1 VSAPGAGASTA
12 PDHGQPSPAPNAPS
26 ARDAFLGGAP
36 LPQRLALRAL
46 LALERRPRGAAL
58 LERLPAAA
66 QLARATVALIR
77 YDDVRIA
84 GPLGWDPAAV
94 VARGRAVR
102 EGTARRPGEAP

>member
-1 VSAPGAGASTA
+1 AASEAPR
-12 PDHGQPSPAPNAPS
+12 
-26 ARDAFLGGAP
+26 ARTAFLAGAP

-46 LALERRPRGAAL
+46 LALEQRPRGAAL

-77 YDDVRIA
+77 YDDVRVA
-84 GPLGWDPAAV
+84 RPLGWDPAAV

-102 EGTARRPGEAP
+102 EGTARRAGIAG

>member
-1 VSAPGAGASTA
+1 MDATA
-12 PDHGQPSPAPNAPS
+12 PV
-26 ARDAFLGGAP
+26 RDAAASEAPRARTAFLAGAP

-46 LALERRPRGAAL
+46 LALEQRPRGAAL

-77 YDDVRIA
+77 YDDVRVA
-84 GPLGWDPAAV
+84 RPLGWDPAAV

-102 EGTARRPGEAP
+102 EGTARRAGIAG